1 MARYLPVLLSLLWL
15 LILPLGAE
23 PTSRLQ
29 QFEERLKASFLSEK
43 EFEVRMHPGALQATL
58 GGDGQRAMALAQRLY
73 DLAGPRLGCR
83 FVESVYLLC
92 LGDQRPYGSWNG
104 TLKDPGPEDVEAI
117 ERLNRFLIPH
127 GYSLH
132 IYGPTAN
139 SGEVS
144 AFSIR
149 SLAGLAL
156 TTGESRLAW
165 VPRYQRS
172 NGWSGYYAWKS
183 QIWRSFPQRSSGFHK
198 VEGIML
204 GYPDS
209 AVENYEQLC
218 FDDWPTTVD
227 CSLPE
232 AYTYVCGVPIFS
244 LRFQD
249 SLAPDVMAREQRWRD
264 FLVEAYASP
273 MHRQLARQAEF
284 LAAREARARPERISG
299 DERYAESRVRG
310 WSWEGPRP
318 QLDSDL
324 ERWLH
329 EHWGELAAAANR
341 TSDLYQIARES
352 SHPGLNG
359 EILWNWLLRGSLA
372 VDEPARQWFET
383 FRQQHPEA
391 LAQHY
396 RRALQQRCQRIL
408 KRPAANDPNPSWDGS
423 SLAQLTATPYLHE
436 LLEQMSEAELDL
448 LFQAI
453 EARRDHPP
461 LGQLIE
467 RSQREG
473 AFKPV
478 LDRLRRRWPQ
488 RWSPR

>member
-1 MARYLPVLLSLLWL
+1 MARALPLLLSLLWL

-23 PTSRLQ
+23 PKSRLQ

-43 EFEVRMHPGALQATL
+43 EFEVRLHPGALEATL
-58 GGDGQRAMALAQRLY
+58 GGDGERAMALAQRLY

-104 TLKDPGPEDVEAI
+104 FLNDPGPEDVEAI
-117 ERLNRFLIPH
+117 ERLNRTLMPH

-132 IYGPTAN
+132 LYGPDEK
-139 SGEVS
+139 GRVS

-149 SLAGLAL
+149 SLAGLEL
-156 TTGESRLAW
+156 TSSESRLAW

-172 NGWSGYYAWKS
+172 TGWSGYYAWKTR
-183 QIWRSFPQRSSGFHK
+183 IWRSFPERSSGFHK

-209 AVENYEQLC
+209 AVEHYEQLC
-218 FDDWPTTVD
+218 FDDWPTTVE
-227 CSLPE
+227 CTLPE
-232 AYTYVCGVPIFS
+232 AYTYECGVPIFS

-249 SLAPDVMAREQRWRD
+249 SRAADVIAREQRWRD
-264 FLVEAYASP
+264 FLAQAYASP
-273 MHRQLARQAEF
+273 THHQLSRGKEF
-284 LAAREARARPERISG
+284 RAAREARVRPDQTSA
-299 DERYAESRVRG
+299 DYRYAESRVRG
-310 WSWEGPRP
+310 WSWDGPRP
-318 QLDSDL
+318 LLNSDM
-324 ERWLH
+324 ERWLV
-329 EHWGELAAAANR
+329 EHWGELAAAAGR
-341 TSDLYQIARES
+341 TSDLFQIARDS
-352 SHPGLNG
+352 SHPGLSG
-359 EILWNWLLRGSLA
+359 EILWNWLLRGSLT
-372 VDEPARQWFET
+372 VDEPARQWFEA

-408 KRPAANDPNPSWDGS
+408 KRPAGKDPGWDAN
-423 SLAQLTATPYLHE
+423 SLTQLTGSPYLHE
-436 LLEQMSEAELDL
+436 LLEQMNEAELDL

-453 EARRDHPP
+453 EARRTHPP

-473 AFKPV
+473 PFKPV
-478 LDRLRRRWPQ
+478 LDRLRQRWPQ